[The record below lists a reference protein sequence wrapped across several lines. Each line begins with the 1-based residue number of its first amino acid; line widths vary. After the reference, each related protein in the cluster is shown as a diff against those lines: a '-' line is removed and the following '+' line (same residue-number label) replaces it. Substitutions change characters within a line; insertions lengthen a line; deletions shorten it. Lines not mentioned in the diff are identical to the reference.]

1 MIKKE
6 DLKQFIE
13 AIGYLNKSEI
23 IGSIL
28 FFVIF
33 IIFIIL
39 LPIIF

>member
-6 DLKQFIE
+6 EIQQFIE

>member
-1 MIKKE
+1 MFRKE

-28 FFVIF
+28 FFVTF

>member
-1 MIKKE
+1 MLRKE
-6 DLKQFIE
+6 DLKQFVE

-28 FFVIF
+28 FFVTF

>member
-1 MIKKE
+1 MFKKE

-28 FFVIF
+28 FFVTF

-39 LPIIF
+39 LPTIF

>member
-1 MIKKE
+1 MVKKE

-28 FFVIF
+28 FFVTF

-39 LPIIF
+39 LPTIF

>member
-1 MIKKE
+1 MVRKE

-23 IGSIL
+23 IGSVL
-28 FFVIF
+28 FFVTF

>member
-1 MIKKE
+1 MVKKE

-28 FFVIF
+28 FFVTF

>member
-1 MIKKE
+1 MLRKE

-28 FFVIF
+28 FLATF

>member
-1 MIKKE
+1 MLKKK
-6 DLKQFIE
+6 DLQEFIE

-28 FFVIF
+28 FFVTF

-39 LPIIF
+39 LPTIF

>member
-1 MIKKE
+1 MLEKE

-28 FFVIF
+28 FFVTF

>member
-1 MIKKE
+1 MVRKE

-28 FFVIF
+28 FFVTF

>member
-1 MIKKE
+1 MVRKE

-28 FFVIF
+28 FFVKF

-39 LPIIF
+39 LPTIF

>member
-1 MIKKE
+1 MVRKE

-28 FFVIF
+28 FFATF